1 MNFEN
6 YLPVLKTWILPM
18 VILLGI
24 NVAFLSPAYFGGDV
38 LDQDDIKLGY
48 AKSKEIRDYRAET
61 GEEPLWTNAMFSGM
75 PATQISTK
83 YDGNIFQYLT
93 DVVRAIGGTNSSTYI
108 IFYLMIAAFIGLR
121 GMGVNHWLSTI
132 GGFAYG
138 YSGFFIIG
146 YAAGHNAKVNTAAFI
161 PLMILALLLVFEKK
175 NWRAFILMAVFAGLS
190 IHRNHFQITYYAGI
204 FMAIIWVVYL
214 IQYAKEKALPAFAKY
229 TGLVALAGVL
239 AIGPN
244 IANIWST
251 KVYTSESMRG
261 GKSELTQKNQ
271 NQGEGGLSYDYA
283 MSWSTGIYETV
294 ALVIPNAAGGGMMVD
309 YSKKGTE
316 TYDQLVQAFRGQG
329 MNAKQ
334 AEQQANQY
342 MGAAFMR
349 WTGESMGN
357 GAYYVGAA
365 IFFLFC
371 LAFFVVGGA
380 TRQWIIASSIFFVFM
395 SWGSNF
401 NAFNTFLFNYL
412 PLYNKFRVPSMALTI
427 VFFIVPFYGILG
439 LNQWYTLD
447 KKARFDALKKG
458 ALAFTGFVA
467 LFGLIAPFVMDLETA
482 RDAQFAQQGFR
493 IDQLVGDRRSLA
505 TSSAL
510 ASLGFGL
517 LTAAA
522 LYFFHIGKLKLLSS
536 AALIGGIALLD
547 LGLFTTD
554 QIERED
560 FLSQRQ
566 WEAQYAPTA
575 ANQAINQDSDPHF
588 RVWNATVGLTN
599 DSYTSYHHKSVGG
612 YHGAKLQ
619 RYQDLIDNQLNN
631 QNIACFSMLNAKY
644 IITQGGQ
651 NGQPQAQ
658 RNPDACGNA
667 WSVQNIQLVP
677 NADAEM
683 AALTA
688 FNPKSTAIID
698 TRYSDYLGG
707 KTTYAPAKARLTSY
721 DPKYLEYS
729 VEGGDAFIVFSEL
742 FYEGAGNDWQAYLNG
757 VPVAHIRVNY
767 LLRGLTVPAGKHEV
781 VFEYAP
787 KSHYTGQKINYAG
800 SGIILLLLFWMG
812 FKQVRERTN
821 G

>member
-1 MNFEN
+1 
-6 YLPVLKTWILPM
+6 
-18 VILLGI
+18 
-24 NVAFLSPAYFGGDV
+24 
-38 LDQDDIKLGY
+38 
-48 AKSKEIRDYRAET
+48 
-61 GEEPLWTNAMFSGM
+61 
-75 PATQISTK
+75 
-83 YDGNIFQYLT
+83 
-93 DVVRAIGGTNSSTYI
+93 
-108 IFYLMIAAFIGLR
+108 
-121 GMGVNHWLSTI
+121 
-132 GGFAYG
+132 
-138 YSGFFIIG
+138 
-146 YAAGHNAKVNTAAFI
+146 
-161 PLMILALLLVFEKK
+161 
-175 NWRAFILMAVFAGLS
+175 
-190 IHRNHFQITYYAGI
+190 
-204 FMAIIWVVYL
+204 
-214 IQYAKEKALPAFAKY
+214 
-229 TGLVALAGVL
+229 
-239 AIGPN
+239 
-244 IANIWST
+244 
-251 KVYTSESMRG
+251 
-261 GKSELTQKNQ
+261 
-271 NQGEGGLSYDYA
+271 
-283 MSWSTGIYETV
+283 
-294 ALVIPNAAGGGMMVD
+294 
-309 YSKKGTE
+309 
-316 TYDQLVQAFRGQG
+316 
-329 MNAKQ
+329 
-334 AEQQANQY
+334 
-342 MGAAFMR
+342 
-349 WTGESMGN
+349 
-357 GAYYVGAA
+357 
-365 IFFLFC
+365 
-371 LAFFVVGGA
+371 
-380 TRQWIIASSIFFVFM
+380 
-395 SWGSNF
+395 
-401 NAFNTFLFNYL
+401 
-412 PLYNKFRVPSMALTI
+412 
-427 VFFIVPFYGILG
+427 
-439 LNQWYTLD
+439 
-447 KKARFDALKKG
+447 
-458 ALAFTGFVA
+458 
-467 LFGLIAPFVMDLETA
+467 MDLETA

-588 RVWNATVGLTN
+588 RVWNATVGLIN
-599 DSYTSYHHKSVGG
+599 DSYTSYHHKSIGG

-631 QNIACFSMLNAKY
+631 QNMACFSMLNAKY

-683 AALTA
+683 AALTS

-742 FYEGAGNDWQAYLNG
+742 FYEGAGNDWQAYLDG

>member
-329 MNAKQ
+329 MNVKQ

-380 TRQWIIASSIFFVFM
+380 TRQWIIASGIFFVFM

-707 KTTYAPAKARLTSY
+707 KTNYAPAKARLTSY
-721 DPKYLEYS
+721 DPKHLEYS

-742 FYEGAGNDWQAYLNG
+742 FYEGAGNDWQAYLDG

>member
-93 DVVRAIGGTNSSTYI
+93 DIVRAVGGTNSSTYI

-175 NWRAFILMAVFAGLS
+175 NWRAFILMTVFAGLS

-683 AALTA
+683 AALTS

-742 FYEGAGNDWQAYLNG
+742 FYEGAGNDWQAYLDG

>member
-1 MNFEN
+1 MNFKN

-24 NVAFLSPAYFGGDV
+24 NVAFLSPAYFSGDI

-61 GEEPLWTNAMFSGM
+61 GEEALWTNAMFSGM

-214 IQYAKEKALPAFAKY
+214 IQYAKEKALPTFAKY

-294 ALVIPNAAGGGMMVD
+294 AMVIPNAAGGGMMVD
-309 YSKKGTE
+309 YSTKGTE
-316 TYDQLVQAFRGQG
+316 TFDQLVQAFRGQG
-329 MNAKQ
+329 MNVKQ

-380 TRQWIIASSIFFVFM
+380 TRQWVVASGIFFVFM

-458 ALAFTGFVA
+458 ALVFTGFVA

-482 RDAQFAQQGFR
+482 RDTQFAQQGFR

-510 ASLGFGL
+510 ASLGFGI
-517 LTAAA
+517 LTVAT
-522 LYFFHIGKLKLLSS
+522 LYFFHTGKLKLLSS
-536 AALIGGIALLD
+536 AAIIGGIALLD
-547 LGLFTTD
+547 LGLFTAD

-575 ANQAINQDSDPHF
+575 ANQAINQDADPHF

-599 DSYTSYHHKSVGG
+599 DSYTSYHHKSIGG

-667 WSVQNIQLVP
+667 WSVKNIQLVP

-742 FYEGAGNDWQAYLNG
+742 FYEGAGNDWQAYLDG
-757 VPVAHIRVNY
+757 EPVEHIRVNY

-787 KSHYTGQKINYAG
+787 KSHFTGQKINYAG

-812 FKQVRERTN
+812 FKQVRERTD

>member
-61 GEEPLWTNAMFSGM
+61 GEEALWTNAMFSGM

-83 YDGNIFQYLT
+83 YDGNIFYYLHFL
-93 DVVRAIGGTNSSTYI
+93 VSRIGGTHSSTYI

-309 YSKKGTE
+309 YRKKGTE

-588 RVWNATVGLTN
+588 RVWNATVGLIN
-599 DSYTSYHHKSVGG
+599 DSYTSYHHKSIGG

-631 QNIACFSMLNAKY
+631 QNMACFSMLNAKY

-683 AALTA
+683 AALTS

-742 FYEGAGNDWQAYLNG
+742 FYEGAGNDWQAYLDG

-767 LLRGLTVPAGKHEV
+767 LLRGLSVPAGKHEV

>member
-1 MNFEN
+1 MN
-6 YLPVLKTWILPM
+6 V
-18 VILLGI
+18 
-24 NVAFLSPAYFGGDV
+24 
-38 LDQDDIKLGY
+38 
-48 AKSKEIRDYRAET
+48 
-61 GEEPLWTNAMFSGM
+61 
-75 PATQISTK
+75 
-83 YDGNIFQYLT
+83 
-93 DVVRAIGGTNSSTYI
+93 
-108 IFYLMIAAFIGLR
+108 
-121 GMGVNHWLSTI
+121 
-132 GGFAYG
+132 
-138 YSGFFIIG
+138 
-146 YAAGHNAKVNTAAFI
+146 
-161 PLMILALLLVFEKK
+161 
-175 NWRAFILMAVFAGLS
+175 
-190 IHRNHFQITYYAGI
+190 
-204 FMAIIWVVYL
+204 
-214 IQYAKEKALPAFAKY
+214 
-229 TGLVALAGVL
+229 
-239 AIGPN
+239 
-244 IANIWST
+244 
-251 KVYTSESMRG
+251 
-261 GKSELTQKNQ
+261 
-271 NQGEGGLSYDYA
+271 
-283 MSWSTGIYETV
+283 
-294 ALVIPNAAGGGMMVD
+294 
-309 YSKKGTE
+309 
-316 TYDQLVQAFRGQG
+316 
-329 MNAKQ
+329 KQ

-357 GAYYVGAA
+357 GAYYVGAGM
-365 IFFLFC
+365 FFLFC

-380 TRQWIIASSIFFVFM
+380 TRQWVIASAIFFVFM

-427 VFFIVPFYGILG
+427 LFFIVPFYGILG
-439 LNQWYTLD
+439 VNQWYTLD

-458 ALAFTGFVA
+458 ALAFTGFVV

-482 RDAQFAQQGFR
+482 RDTQFAQQGFR

-510 ASLGFGL
+510 ASLGFGI
-517 LTAAA
+517 LTAAT
-522 LYFFHIGKLKLLSS
+522 LYFFHTGKLKLLSS
-536 AALIGGIALLD
+536 AAIIGGVALLD

-575 ANQAINQDSDPHF
+575 ANQAINQDTDPHF

-644 IITQGGQ
+644 IITQGQ

-667 WSVQNIQLVP
+667 WSVQSIQVVP

-698 TRYSDYLGG
+698 ARHTNYLGG
-707 KTTYAPAKARLTSY
+707 KTTYAPAKARLTNY

-729 VEGGDAFIVFSEL
+729 VEGGNAFIVFSEL
-742 FYEGAGNDWQAYLNG
+742 FYEGAGNDWQAYLDG
-757 VPVAHIRVNY
+757 APVAHVRVNY

-787 KSHYTGQKINYAG
+787 KSHFTGQKINYAG

-812 FKQVRERTN
+812 FKQVREHTN

>member
-283 MSWSTGIYETV
+283 MSWSTGIYETL

-309 YSKKGTE
+309 YRKKGTE

-575 ANQAINQDSDPHF
+575 ANQAINQDSDPNF

-683 AALTA
+683 AALTS

-707 KTTYAPAKARLTSY
+707 KTNYAPAKARLTSY
-721 DPKYLEYS
+721 DPKHLEYS

-742 FYEGAGNDWQAYLNG
+742 FYEGAGNDWQAYLDG

>member
-93 DVVRAIGGTNSSTYI
+93 DVVRAVGGTNSSTYI

-204 FMAIIWVVYL
+204 FMAIIWVVYM

-309 YSKKGTE
+309 YRKKGTE

-588 RVWNATVGLTN
+588 RVWNATVGLIN
-599 DSYTSYHHKSVGG
+599 DSYTSYHHKSIGG

-683 AALTA
+683 AALTS

-742 FYEGAGNDWQAYLNG
+742 FYEGAGNDWQAYLDG

>member
-1 MNFEN
+1 
-6 YLPVLKTWILPM
+6 
-18 VILLGI
+18 
-24 NVAFLSPAYFGGDV
+24 
-38 LDQDDIKLGY
+38 
-48 AKSKEIRDYRAET
+48 
-61 GEEPLWTNAMFSGM
+61 
-75 PATQISTK
+75 
-83 YDGNIFQYLT
+83 
-93 DVVRAIGGTNSSTYI
+93 
-108 IFYLMIAAFIGLR
+108 
-121 GMGVNHWLSTI
+121 
-132 GGFAYG
+132 
-138 YSGFFIIG
+138 
-146 YAAGHNAKVNTAAFI
+146 
-161 PLMILALLLVFEKK
+161 
-175 NWRAFILMAVFAGLS
+175 
-190 IHRNHFQITYYAGI
+190 
-204 FMAIIWVVYL
+204 
-214 IQYAKEKALPAFAKY
+214 
-229 TGLVALAGVL
+229 
-239 AIGPN
+239 
-244 IANIWST
+244 
-251 KVYTSESMRG
+251 
-261 GKSELTQKNQ
+261 
-271 NQGEGGLSYDYA
+271 
-283 MSWSTGIYETV
+283 
-294 ALVIPNAAGGGMMVD
+294 
-309 YSKKGTE
+309 
-316 TYDQLVQAFRGQG
+316 
-329 MNAKQ
+329 
-334 AEQQANQY
+334 
-342 MGAAFMR
+342 
-349 WTGESMGN
+349 
-357 GAYYVGAA
+357 
-365 IFFLFC
+365 
-371 LAFFVVGGA
+371 
-380 TRQWIIASSIFFVFM
+380 
-395 SWGSNF
+395 
-401 NAFNTFLFNYL
+401 
-412 PLYNKFRVPSMALTI
+412 MALTI

-458 ALAFTGFVA
+458 ALVFTGFVA

-510 ASLGFGL
+510 ASLGFGI
-517 LTAAA
+517 LTVAT
-522 LYFFHIGKLKLLSS
+522 LYFFHTGKLKLLSS
-536 AALIGGIALLD
+536 AAIIGGIALLD
-547 LGLFTTD
+547 LGLFTAD

-575 ANQAINQDSDPHF
+575 ANQAINQDADPHF

-599 DSYTSYHHKSVGG
+599 DSYTSYHHKSIGG

-667 WSVQNIQLVP
+667 WSVKNIQLVP

-742 FYEGAGNDWQAYLNG
+742 FYEGAGNDWQAYLDG
-757 VPVAHIRVNY
+757 EPVEHIRVNY

-787 KSHYTGQKINYAG
+787 KSHFTGQKINYAG

-812 FKQVRERTN
+812 FKQVRERTD

>member
-380 TRQWIIASSIFFVFM
+380 TRQWIIASGIFFVFM

-707 KTTYAPAKARLTSY
+707 KTNYAPAKARLTSY
-721 DPKYLEYS
+721 DPKHLEYS

-742 FYEGAGNDWQAYLNG
+742 FYEGAGNDWQAYLDG
-757 VPVAHIRVNY
+757 VPVAHIRINY

>member
-1 MNFEN
+1 M
-6 YLPVLKTWILPM
+6 
-18 VILLGI
+18 
-24 NVAFLSPAYFGGDV
+24 
-38 LDQDDIKLGY
+38 
-48 AKSKEIRDYRAET
+48 
-61 GEEPLWTNAMFSGM
+61 
-75 PATQISTK
+75 
-83 YDGNIFQYLT
+83 
-93 DVVRAIGGTNSSTYI
+93 
-108 IFYLMIAAFIGLR
+108 
-121 GMGVNHWLSTI
+121 
-132 GGFAYG
+132 
-138 YSGFFIIG
+138 
-146 YAAGHNAKVNTAAFI
+146 
-161 PLMILALLLVFEKK
+161 
-175 NWRAFILMAVFAGLS
+175 
-190 IHRNHFQITYYAGI
+190 
-204 FMAIIWVVYL
+204 

-683 AALTA
+683 AALTS

-742 FYEGAGNDWQAYLNG
+742 FYEGAGNDWQAYLDG

>member
-588 RVWNATVGLTN
+588 RVWNATVGLIN
-599 DSYTSYHHKSVGG
+599 DSYTSYHHKSIGG

-683 AALTA
+683 AALTS

-742 FYEGAGNDWQAYLNG
+742 FYEGAGNDWQAYLDG

>member
-61 GEEPLWTNAMFSGM
+61 GEEALWTNAMFSGM

-204 FMAIIWVVYL
+204 FMAIIWVVYM

-309 YSKKGTE
+309 YRKKGTE

-522 LYFFHIGKLKLLSS
+522 LYFFHTGKLKLTSS
-536 AALIGGIALLD
+536 VALIGGIALLD

-575 ANQAINQDSDPHF
+575 ANQAINRDTDPHF

-631 QNIACFSMLNAKY
+631 QNMACFSMLNAKY

-729 VEGGDAFIVFSEL
+729 VEGGYAFIVFSEL
-742 FYEGAGNDWQAYLNG
+742 FYEGAGNDWQAYLDG

>member
-18 VILLGI
+18 VMLLGI

-93 DVVRAIGGTNSSTYI
+93 DVVRAVGGTNSSTYI

-371 LAFFVVGGA
+371 LAFFVIGGA
-380 TRQWIIASSIFFVFM
+380 TRQWIIASGIFFVFM

-683 AALTA
+683 AALTS

-742 FYEGAGNDWQAYLNG
+742 FYEGAGNDWQAYLDG

>member
-138 YSGFFIIG
+138 YSGFFVIG

-309 YSKKGTE
+309 YRKKGTE

-677 NADAEM
+677 NADAEI

-707 KTTYAPAKARLTSY
+707 KTTYAPAKVRLTSY